1 MKRVKQLLFLLLALI
16 FLFSP
21 LPVLAEKKT
30 FDVNKDTYAN
40 EVYPDKVSGS
50 FGSVTLSNKYTNRL
64 GYLLFQDVNLPEG
77 AILDRGVIKIYL
89 FERHYADSAK
99 VNVGPVTGSWEEN
112 SLTWNNKPTINQ
124 TQASE
129 AIISL
134 TSDGWQ
140 EIPITNLVRQWLE
153 GTLDN
158 KGVFIYPYGFLYSAP
173 ETEFALSFKSKES
186 GDLKAKLEVEYHL
199 EAEPTLSPAPT
210 AEPTPTSTDQTSP
223 SPTEEESTPEA
234 LSPTP
239 EEEKEATPTG
249 LSTGQIIIGGTI
261 FLSLAG
267 AGAALLFYALRKP
280 KKAPEKKAPK
290 PEPKEKK

>member
-1 MKRVKQLLFLLLALI
+1 MKRVLKLLFLLPALI
-16 FLFSP
+16 VLFSP

-40 EVYPDKVSGS
+40 EVYPVKVNGS
-50 FGSVTLSNKYTNRL
+50 FGSVTLSNKYTTRL
-64 GYLLFQDVNLPEG
+64 GYLLFQDVDLPEG

-99 VNVGPVTGSWEEN
+99 VNVGPVTSSWEEN

-140 EIPITNLVRQWLE
+140 EISITNLVRQWRE
-153 GTLDN
+153 GTLEN

-186 GDLKAKLEVEYHL
+186 GDLKAKLEVEYHF
-199 EAEPTLSPAPT
+199 EEEPTLSPAPT
-210 AEPTPTSTDQTSP
+210 VEPTPTSSDQTSP
-223 SPTEEESTPEA
+223 SPAEEKPTPEVLTTA
-234 LSPTP
+234 S
-239 EEEKEATPTG
+239 EEEKE
-249 LSTGQIIIGGTI
+249 
-261 FLSLAG
+261 
-267 AGAALLFYALRKP
+267 
-280 KKAPEKKAPK
+280 EPK
-290 PEPKEKK
+290 PESKEET